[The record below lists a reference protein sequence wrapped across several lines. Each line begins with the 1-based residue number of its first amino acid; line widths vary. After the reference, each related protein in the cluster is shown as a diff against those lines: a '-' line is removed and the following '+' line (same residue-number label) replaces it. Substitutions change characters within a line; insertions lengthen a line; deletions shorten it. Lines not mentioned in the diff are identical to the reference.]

1 MGGEVGVGCCWRWI
15 GFGDR
20 VPVGRCEGRCWCK
33 GTEKSSG
40 EKEEREEMEGEKAIS
55 QLSSPDPA
63 GPSSSGL
70 FIVWRCDGL

>member
-1 MGGEVGVGCCWRWI
+1 MPMGRW
-15 GFGDR
+15 
-20 VPVGRCEGRCWCK
+20 EGRCCWCRCWCR

-40 EKEEREEMEGEKAIS
+40 EKDERDEMDGEKAIS

-70 FIVWRCDGL
+70 FMVCGAVMDVMDVMDCDGAAAV